1 MDFRDENGRVRPHFK
16 VLPIILAGLFILFQ
30 YYSSQKFTNPVT
42 GESHRVG
49 MSTQQEAAL
58 GLQSYRQ
65 ILSQEQVVP
74 SGPEVELVTRVARRL
89 ATAVGEDGKGF
100 QWEVSVLND
109 PQQNA
114 FCLPGG
120 KICVYTG
127 ILPIAKTE
135 GGLAAVM
142 GHEMSHA
149 IARHGSQRILQQQ
162 MTQTAMMGLRGSMSD
177 MSYEQQRTL
186 MGLLGAGAQY
196 GLILPF
202 SREHESEADYMG
214 TMYMARAG
222 YDPHEAVELW
232 KRMNSAS
239 APGQQPPQ
247 YASTHPSHGTRIR
260 QLEEWMPKFMAEY
273 EKAPKQQ

>member
-1 MDFRDENGRVRPHFK
+1 M
-16 VLPIILAGLFILFQ
+16 
-30 YYSSQKFTNPVT
+30 SSEKFTNPVT

-49 MSTQQEAAL
+49 MSPQQEAAL
-58 GLQSYRQ
+58 GLQSYEQ
-65 ILSQEQVVP
+65 ILSQEHAIA
-74 SGPEVELVTRVARRL
+74 SGPEVDEVTTVARRL
-89 ATAVGEDGKGF
+89 ATAVGADGKGF
-100 QWEVSVLND
+100 QWEVSVLQS

-127 ILPIAKTE
+127 ILPIAQTE
-135 GGLAAVM
+135 AGLAAVM

-162 MTQTAMMGLRGSMSD
+162 MTQTAMMGVQGSMSN

-196 GLILPF
+196 GMILPF
-202 SREHESEADYMG
+202 SRKHESEADYMG
-214 TMYMARAG
+214 TTYMARAG

-232 KRMNSAS
+232 KRMSQS
-239 APGQQPPQ
+239 GSGQKPPE
-247 YASTHPSHGTRIR
+247 YASTHPSDATRIR
-260 QLEEWMPKFMAEY
+260 QLEEWMPHFMAEY
-273 EKAPKQQ
+273 EKSRQR

>member
-1 MDFRDENGRVRPHFK
+1 MFRDDDGNIRPHFK
-16 VLPIILAGLFILFQ
+16 ILPVLIAVLFIAYQFL
-30 YYSSQKFTNPVT
+30 SSEKFTNPVT
-42 GESHRVG
+42 GETHRVA
-49 MSTQQEAAL
+49 MNARQEAAL
-58 GLQSYRQ
+58 GLQSYEQ
-65 ILSQEQVVP
+65 ILSQEHPVD
-74 SGPEVELVTRVARRL
+74 SGPQVETVKRIAQRLEAAAGDDAR
-89 ATAVGEDGKGF
+89 DF
-100 QWEVSVLND
+100 QWEVSVLES

-162 MTQTAMMGLRGSMSD
+162 MTQTAMLGVQGSLSN
-177 MSYEQQRTL
+177 MSYDQQRNV
-186 MGLLGAGAQY
+186 MALLGAGAQY
-196 GLILPF
+196 GVTLPF
-202 SREHESEADYMG
+202 SRENESEADYMG
-214 TMYMARAG
+214 TTYMARAG

-232 KRMNSAS
+232 KRMTA
-239 APGQQPPQ
+239 AGGGQIPQ
-247 YASTHPSHGTRIR
+247 YASTHPSNATRIH

-273 EKAPKQQ
+273 QKAQQH

>member
-222 YDPHEAVELW
+222 YDPHEAVDLW